1 MVQGFCPLNIK
12 ITQFPGG
19 FLVNIS
25 VIIVSNVHCTDRA
38 GAIICFAF
46 RHYTYVRVMKMG
58 LLTVSGKPV

>member
-25 VIIVSNVHCTDRA
+25 VIIVSNVHYTDREC
-38 GAIICFAF
+38 AIICFSF
-46 RHYTYVRVMKMG
+46 KH
-58 LLTVSGKPV
+58 